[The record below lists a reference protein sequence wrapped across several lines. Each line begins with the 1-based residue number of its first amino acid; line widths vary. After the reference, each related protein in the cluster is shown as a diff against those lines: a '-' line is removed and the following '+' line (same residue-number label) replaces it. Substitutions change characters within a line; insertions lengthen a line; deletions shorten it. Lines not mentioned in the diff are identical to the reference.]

1 MGRGSVQ
8 EEIRFLMC
16 PELIASLLF
25 TEKLDDL
32 ECLVV
37 TGHEQFSTYT
47 GYARN
52 FRFGGNFMDPTQVEN
67 SKRKSYLVAID
78 ALCFGRYGQM
88 GDIGDKPC
96 IKHVA
101 CSALANVLSLNRY

>member
-1 MGRGSVQ
+1 
-8 EEIRFLMC
+8 MC

-37 TGHEQFSTYT
+37 EGHEQFSTYT

-52 FRFGGNFMDPTQVEN
+52 FRFGGNFVDPTEVEN

-78 ALCFGRYGQM
+78 AICL
-88 GDIGDKPC
+88 IGKNKQAQYEKRNIDRE
-96 IKHVA
+96 
-101 CSALANVLSLNRY
+101 LNKAYVGFYSKEE

>member
-1 MGRGSVQ
+1 
-8 EEIRFLMC
+8 MC

-67 SKRKSYLVAID
+67 NKRKSYLVAID

-88 GDIGDKPC
+88 GDIGDKLVQYAKSS
-96 IKHVA
+96 IDRE
-101 CSALANVLSLNRY
+101 LNKAYVGFYSKEE